1 VAWTSSYSPSFAQ
14 PLLNTSS
21 DTRKAVLGTDA
32 TNLPL
37 DHCTSWECGNL
48 EISYLPTSRAFGFA
62 RAARI
67 PTSRRLY
74 VPGIAKADLP
84 RALSRVPAG
93 ETILLLA
100 HKPDYADFVAKF
112 SVDLQLSGNS
122 HGGQV
127 RVPGVGLIVLPKL
140 ARKYHTGLYQI
151 HELQV
156 YTSRG
161 VGVISPPV
169 RFNCPRR
176 SV

>member
-37 DHCTSWECGNL
+37 DHCASWECGNL
-48 EISYLPTSRAFGFA
+48 EVSYLLTSRALGFA

-93 ETILLLA
+93 ETTLLLA
-100 HKPDYADFVAKF
+100 HEPDYADFVAKF
-112 SVDLQLSGNS
+112 SVDLQLSGHFQNNRGIRIDHFLLS
-122 HGGQV
+122 PALADRLEGCEIDKGPRGQEE
-127 RVPGVGLIVLPKL
+127 PSDHTPIIVTL
-140 ARKYHTGLYQI
+140 
-151 HELQV
+151 
-156 YTSRG
+156 SD
-161 VGVISPPV
+161 PP
-169 RFNCPRR
+169 
-176 SV
+176 

>member
-37 DHCTSWECGNL
+37 DHCASWECGNL
-48 EISYLPTSRAFGFA
+48 EVSYLPTSRALGFA

-93 ETILLLA
+93 KQLCSSRTNPTMPTSWRSFPLIFNFQDTRMEGR
-100 HKPDYADFVAKF
+100 FVYLEWVRLFYRNWRASITQVCTRSMSCRF
-112 SVDLQLSGNS
+112 TRA
-122 HGGQV
+122 GG
-127 RVPGVGLIVLPKL
+127 
-140 ARKYHTGLYQI
+140 
-151 HELQV
+151 
-156 YTSRG
+156 
-161 VGVISPPV
+161 
-169 RFNCPRR
+169 
-176 SV
+176 